1 MRKSLRD
8 RRHMQSCPLT
18 WCTHTSIEDATNNTT
33 DLFLRSVV
41 RFVRIVV
48 RVLHLLPQL
57 VYLKP
62 QRRIFFL
69 QLAHLV
75 LCIAQMHTVK
85 LLSRASNKT
94 QTITA
99 CSCASVCSCSKA
111 AAAAAAAAA
120 KSACCCP
127 PTLAAA
133 GRPLALSG
141 SLSLRIPFV
150 RGLQK
155 KWKKCNGQ
163 NVVRGP
169 LQFVHLEPFIFLSF
183 FCPRERTRQTHGH
196 DWWGRCSC
204 CTGRSGCW
212 TYSRDNYA

>member
-1 MRKSLRD
+1 
-8 RRHMQSCPLT
+8 MQSCPLT

-33 DLFLRSVV
+33 DLFLRSFV
-41 RFVRIVV
+41 RFIRIVV

-75 LCIAQMHTVK
+75 LCIAHMHTVK

-141 SLSLRIPFV
+141 SLSLCIPFV
-150 RGLQK
+150 CGLQK
-155 KWKKCNGQ
+155 KWKNVTDKMLFVGRCNSCTS
-163 NVVRGP
+163 NRS
-169 LQFVHLEPFIFLSF
+169 FFSFIFLS
-183 FCPRERTRQTHGH
+183 
-196 DWWGRCSC
+196 S
-204 CTGRSGCW
+204 
-212 TYSRDNYA
+212 

>member
-1 MRKSLRD
+1 
-8 RRHMQSCPLT
+8 MQSCPLT
-18 WCTHTSIEDATNNTT
+18 WCSHTSMKMQREDATNNTR

-75 LCIAQMHTVK
+75 LCIAHMHTVK

-133 GRPLALSG
+133 GRPLSLSG
-141 SLSLRIPFV
+141 SPPLRIPFV

-155 KWKKCNGQ
+155 KWKNPCNGQ
-163 NVVRGP
+163 M
-169 LQFVHLEPFIFLSF
+169 LFVGRCIFSFIFLS
-183 FCPRERTRQTHGH
+183 
-196 DWWGRCSC
+196 S
-204 CTGRSGCW
+204 
-212 TYSRDNYA
+212 